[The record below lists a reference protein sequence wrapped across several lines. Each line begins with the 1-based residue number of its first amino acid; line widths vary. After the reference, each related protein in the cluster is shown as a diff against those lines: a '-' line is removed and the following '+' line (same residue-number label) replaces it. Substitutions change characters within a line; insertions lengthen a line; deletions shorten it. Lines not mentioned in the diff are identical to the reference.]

1 MQTFSKHACAAL
13 LGLVVMASCSRPVA
27 YFQRGPVEH
36 YKTNTTIAAATPVVE
51 TTPAVVVAETP
62 ATAVATPVA
71 SPSDAAV
78 ANAEVQLAQAKT
90 TMNEV
95 EAYVRNDNKLASNK
109 KLTKRMERVKTML
122 NSVSA
127 QKLATTASTKKAS
140 LMEKMVAKRL
150 DKQLKNK
157 LAPESPAKAMARSML
172 TIGVIVAVAGLLLLL
187 IGNGAGVVIGGIALV
202 VGLILILLDLLA

>member
-1 MQTFSKHACAAL
+1 MQTFSKHAYAAL

-36 YKTNTTIAAATPVVE
+36 YKTTTTVAAATPVVE
-51 TTPAVVVAETP
+51 TAPEAVVVETPAVAVAAPASSPSGMTVAE
-62 ATAVATPVA
+62 
-71 SPSDAAV
+71 
-78 ANAEVQLAQAKT
+78 AEAQLAQAKT

-127 QKLATTASTKKAS
+127 QKLATAASTKKAS

-150 DKQLKNK
+150 DKQVKNK
-157 LAPESPAKAMARSML
+157 LAPEHPAKPMAKSML
-172 TIGVIVAVAGLLLLL
+172 TIGIIVGVAGLLLLL

-202 VGLILILLDLLA
+202 VGIVLILLDLLA

>member
-1 MQTFSKHACAAL
+1 MQTFSKHAYAAL

-27 YFQRGPVEH
+27 YFQRGSVEH
-36 YKTNTTIAAATPVVE
+36 YKTTTTIAAATPVVE
-51 TTPAVVVAETP
+51 TTPAAVVSEIP
-62 ATAVATPVA
+62 AVV
-71 SPSDAAV
+71 SSSDAAV

-150 DKQLKNK
+150 DKQVKNK

-202 VGLILILLDLLA
+202 VGLILVLLDLLA